1 MKDKVVV
8 WLFGHICQRAMWKQP
23 TNGQVSGGDDID

>member
-8 WLFGHICQRAMWKQP
+8 WLSGHINQCAMWKQL
-23 TNGQVSGGDDID
+23 TNGQVSRAK

>member
-8 WLFGHICQRAMWKQP
+8 WLSGHINQRAMWKQL
-23 TNGQVSGGDDID
+23 TNGQVSRGK